1 MGYPVSTAKDILEN
15 PQLSAREVWQ
25 EVEHPELGTA
35 LTYPGSW
42 FKSSR
47 ASCNLRR
54 RAPLIGEHNREIYV
68 EEMGIS
74 EHDLTRLKEDGII

>member
-25 EVEHPELGTA
+25 AVEHPELDTA

-47 ASCNLRR
+47 ASCKLRR

-74 EHDLTRLKEDGII
+74 EQDLTRLKEDGII